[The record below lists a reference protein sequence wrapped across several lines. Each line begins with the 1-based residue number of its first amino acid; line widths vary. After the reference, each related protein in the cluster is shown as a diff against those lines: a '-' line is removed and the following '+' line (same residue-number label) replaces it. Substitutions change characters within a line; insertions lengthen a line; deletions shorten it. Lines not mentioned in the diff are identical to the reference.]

1 MNPANRQINIAH
13 LRTTKK
19 LRKTNLIEML
29 HEEHVERQ
37 LSNWYI
43 LKCLTSFLQV
53 GRVFIDEFFF
63 FWSNIISNISN
74 FIFFPS
80 KDALEKITNAN
91 VSEFLECH
99 RNDIG
104 NTHKIETLSKILTI
118 VQPTTDKCTGSDE
131 FFHTA
136 HVPSTSDKTHDEI
149 TCTLTSYQGNYDS
162 ATDYEPPIKRMVV
175 WKVQCFCLSIDW

>member
-63 FWSNIISNISN
+63 FFDQTLFQIYLTL
-74 FIFFPS
+74 FFS
-80 KDALEKITNAN
+80 HQKML
-91 VSEFLECH
+91 
-99 RNDIG
+99 
-104 NTHKIETLSKILTI
+104 
-118 VQPTTDKCTGSDE
+118 
-131 FFHTA
+131 
-136 HVPSTSDKTHDEI
+136 
-149 TCTLTSYQGNYDS
+149 
-162 ATDYEPPIKRMVV
+162 
-175 WKVQCFCLSIDW
+175 WKK